1 MHATPDLAQ
10 LRHLLFGK
18 DYEELLAL
26 KAQFANAERYSAS
39 VAEVIAEAIQLRARQ
54 DSIRQDNSLTHALTP
69 VLAPLLEQ
77 TLTHTIQ
84 QQPQRFADILYPVMG
99 PAIRKSIQ
107 QALNEALEN
116 LNQLLESSFSPQ
128 AWQWR
133 WQAWRSGQPYAHVVL
148 LRTLV
153 YQVEQVFLIHRETGL
168 LLHHVPAAHA
178 VSNDPGIIA
187 GMLTAIQDFIKDSF
201 ALEGDDTLDT
211 LRLGE
216 LTVLVEHAPHAILA
230 LVVRGTVPGE
240 LRQLLSETSET
251 IHQQFAQALTAFN
264 GDVSAF
270 AATEPL
276 LNRCLQAQRQPR
288 RQRSPWLAYL
298 VVASVIGLL
307 GWLGWNYY
315 QQQAQAHAAAL
326 AAQQQQQATLNQ
338 LQTQLRQQQA
348 QAQTLAATVQALQ
361 EQQAQQ
367 QTLQNTE
374 AAQRRQS
381 IQRLTREIET
391 TQYPFAALQ
400 SQVDFTSPILV
411 KMTNNI
417 AELQQLARQNNQML
431 QVMLIGDTDPNGSE
445 TLNQQLAKERANNM
459 RDALVK
465 SGIPAALLV
474 AYDANQPGLPSRAKT
489 NQRGVSFRIA
499 LY

>member
-10 LRHLLFGK
+10 LRYLLFGK

-26 KAQFANAERYSAS
+26 KAQFANSERYSAS
-39 VAEVIAEAIQLRARQ
+39 VANVIAEAIQHRARQ
-54 DSIRQDNSLTHALTP
+54 DNALSTA
-69 VLAPLLEQ
+69 LAPVVEPLLQ
-77 TLTHTIQ
+77 HTLTHTIQ

-99 PAIRKSIQ
+99 PAIRKSIH

-116 LNQLLESSFSPQ
+116 LNQLLENSFSPQ

-133 WQAWRSGQPYAHVVL
+133 WQAWRSGQPYAQVVL

-168 LLHHVPAAHA
+168 LLHHVSAAHA

-187 GMLTAIQDFIKDSF
+187 AMLTAIQDFIKDSF
-201 ALEGDDTLDT
+201 ALEGDGTLDT

-230 LVVRGTVPGE
+230 LVVRGTVPSE

-251 IHQQFAQALTAFN
+251 IHQQFAQTLSSFN
-264 GDVSAF
+264 GDTNAF
-270 AATEPL
+270 TATEPL
-276 LNRCLQAQRQPR
+276 LNRCLQAQHRPR
-288 RQRSPWLAYL
+288 RQRSPWLAYIL
-298 VVASVIGLL
+298 LGGLL
-307 GWLGWNYY
+307 GLFGWLGWHYY
-315 QQQAQAHAAAL
+315 YQQAQAHAAAR
-326 AAQQQQQATLNQ
+326 AAQQQQQATLSA
-338 LQTQLRQQQA
+338 L
-348 QAQTLAATVQALQ
+348 QAQTQALTATLHTLQ
-361 EQQAQQ
+361 AQQAEQQAAH
-367 QTLQNTE
+367 NAE
-374 AAQRRQS
+374 ATQRRQN

-391 TQYPFAALQ
+391 TQYPFAVLQ
-400 SQVDFTSPILV
+400 SEVDFTSPILV

-445 TLNQQLAKERANNM
+445 TLNQQLAQERAHNM